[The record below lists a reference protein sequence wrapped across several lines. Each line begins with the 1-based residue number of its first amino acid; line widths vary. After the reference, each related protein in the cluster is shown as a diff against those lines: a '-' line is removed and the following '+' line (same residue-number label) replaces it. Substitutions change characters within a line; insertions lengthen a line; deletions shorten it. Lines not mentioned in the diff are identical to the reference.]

1 MSKEQ
6 KKVIEAFEHSCS
18 LPTEGSP
25 MLITSEYVRSGR
37 RGHHTVYFS
46 LGSNLGN
53 KRENLNKAIKLMEEQ
68 IGVLLRQ
75 SAFLETEPWGFQS
88 DNSFV
93 NAAICMETELEPLE
107 VLAKTQK
114 IERDMGRIH
123 KSVNREYHDRIID
136 IDILLYDDLHINTP
150 QLTIPHPLM
159 EERDFV
165 MIPLRE
171 ILR

>member
-1 MSKEQ
+1 MVTSSSPLGERMPVGQ
-6 KKVIEAFEHSCS
+6 VRGCGSGCS
-18 LPTEGSP
+18 SHL
-25 MLITSEYVRSGR
+25 
-37 RGHHTVYFS
+37 VYFS
-46 LGSNLGN
+46 LGSNLGD
-53 KRENLNKAIKLMEEQ
+53 KKQNLSTAIKLMEKQ

-93 NAAICMETELEPLE
+93 NAAICMETTLEPFE
-107 VLAKTQK
+107 VLTETQK
-114 IERDMGRIH
+114 IEREMGRTI
-123 KSVNREYHDRIID
+123 KSVNGEYHDRIID
-136 IDILLYDDLHINTP
+136 IDSLLYDDLHINTP

-171 ILR
+171 ILK

>member
-6 KKVIEAFEHSCS
+6 KKVIEAFEHSGS
-18 LPTEGSP
+18 LPTGEG
-25 MLITSEYVRSGR
+25 GG

-107 VLAKTQK
+107 VLSKTQK
-114 IERDMGRIH
+114 IEREMGRTH

-150 QLTIPHPLM
+150 ELTIPHPLM
-159 EERDFV
+159 NERDFV

-171 ILR
+171 ILLPM